1 MRHRAMR
8 PPPQRRDC
16 DVMAGHVRARAST
29 YDGRV
34 PELPASVRVA
44 VWSSFA
50 WAQGAD
56 ADTVLQ
62 RALPDVDV
70 VLGLSERLALW
81 QDLGERAVYAALP
94 RPGAPGLLP
103 RCPADAFAAA
113 AESQEAVFVA
123 GVGGIAVPRLVS
135 FGVEGDSE
143 GLATRWDPFDAEPV
157 PVHRLAGADVSGADR
172 ALRQAVHAA
181 ADSLGDGGW
190 VDAWQGQPAPMAER
204 EWSLPSDLPE
214 RVRGLLVRAG
224 SILEIAELGL
234 AHAERSTSI
243 HLSGQRHSAL
253 RPLRDTA
260 VAALEAATSAAAGYF
275 AAQPR
280 RTSS

>member
-1 MRHRAMR
+1 M
-8 PPPQRRDC
+8 
-16 DVMAGHVRARAST
+16 
-29 YDGRV
+29 

-44 VWSSFA
+44 VWTSFA
-50 WAQGAD
+50 WAQGVD
-56 ADTVLQ
+56 ADTVLR

-81 QDLGERAVYAALP
+81 QEVGERAVYAALP

-103 RCPADAFAAA
+103 RCSTDAFAAA
-113 AESQEAVFVA
+113 ADAQEAVFVA
-123 GVGGIAVPRLVS
+123 GVGGLAVPRLVT
-135 FGVEGDSE
+135 FGAEDDAIGSE
-143 GLATRWDPFDAEPV
+143 GLAIRWESFDAAPV
-157 PVHRLAGADVSGADR
+157 PVHRLAGVDVAGADR

-181 ADSLGDGGW
+181 ADGLGDGGW
-190 VDAWQGQPAPMAER
+190 VDAWQGQPARATEC
-204 EWSLPSDLPE
+204 EWSLPTDLPE
-214 RVRGLLVRAG
+214 RVRGLLARAG

-234 AHAERSTSI
+234 SHAERSTTAQ
-243 HLSGQRHSAL
+243 LTGERQSAL

-260 VAALEAATSAAAGYF
+260 VAALEAATCSAGAYF